1 MAVSQSCVVA
11 VALSLYQ
18 PLQRLVVG
26 GFEPCRD
33 TTGQPVRVLFD
44 RFAALCQLR
53 REVRVERRHRV
64 WPQAHTVGVSVLA
77 LALNGLVVLGVDGLY
92 HRDHILGRY
101 LLGKPELSQLF
112 CHGSIP
118 LTS

>member
-1 MAVSQSCVVA
+1 M
-11 VALSLYQ
+11 
-18 PLQRLVVG
+18 
-26 GFEPCRD
+26 
-33 TTGQPVRVLFD
+33 RVLFD

-112 CHGSIP
+112 SHGR
-118 LTS
+118 TSFVLDAARPGW